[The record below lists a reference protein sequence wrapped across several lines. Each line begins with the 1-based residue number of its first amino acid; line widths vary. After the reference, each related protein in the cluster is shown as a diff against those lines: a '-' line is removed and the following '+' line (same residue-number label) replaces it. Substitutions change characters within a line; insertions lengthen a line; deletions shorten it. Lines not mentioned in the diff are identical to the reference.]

1 LLKES
6 KEMVFTLL
14 WLNCDCTCFHV

>member
-6 KEMVFTLL
+6 REMVFTLL